1 MARKE
6 KFGKLVLLEETGADH
21 LAVTF
26 RAARLGPSG
35 LDRIVTLL
43 RYTEAVSTHAVAPAR
58 LLDRARLAARLRIPG
73 LLQVLGIGRVEQ
85 SYYTS
90 FELMEGRTL
99 RAVIDRARQEG
110 FPFAADNSLMV
121 ASRAAAALES
131 LHDKKDET
139 GAALFHGLVK
149 PSHLVVSW
157 EGDVRLMGLG
167 VWSALRDT
175 DLLGADEKRYL
186 APEQAVGETGDARS
200 DVYTL
205 ALVLLEM
212 FTGLPPDGSDP
223 LATLGAARYTTVTG
237 EQEALPTPVAE
248 ILRSSLV
255 PEPSSRYAT
264 IGEMRNAIDTLLFS
278 GDFTPSTFNLAF
290 FMHSLFRVDMEDE
303 AVALA
308 EASQADYT
316 EYLPRPE
323 SPPSPAE
330 PATQVSPSAEPSASV
345 EAPAPTET
353 PLSAEA
359 PASAETPSAVET
371 SVAAEAAISTEA
383 PVAAAA
389 QPPVVTE
396 PHARS
401 PDVSTVPIA
410 ADLVP
415 GTASRDPSGSGRR
428 ARATG
433 GKARGREG
441 TAKLARAAA
450 TARRRRALGLVAGL
464 GAVIGV
470 VGALYYLDVVPRLP
484 LGAGPS
490 AATLSPDAAAAL
502 ARVRELEA
510 RLAEL
515 EREKAAVEAAAER
528 AAAEVADADAAERT
542 RAEAR
547 RRARAERAR
556 REAEI
561 RQLEDELRTAEQLL
575 IEGQRGAASDVD
587 FSSILPAVA
596 APPTPE
602 PLPPPTT
609 LPPVRPGDLVEAEDP
624 AVTLPVFL
632 SGRPVGYPPAAER
645 LQREGTVVVE
655 ALVDETGTVTEVRVV
670 EPSVPGMGFEAAAIR
685 QVMSRRYRPATKDG
699 VPVRIW
705 IRIRVNFRL

>member
-1 MARKE
+1 MAREE
-6 KFGKLVLLEETGADH
+6 KFERLVLLEETHADH

-58 LLDRARLAARLRIPG
+58 LLDQARLAARLRIPG
-73 LLQVLGIGRVEQ
+73 LLRVLGIGRVEQ

-110 FPFAADNSLMV
+110 FPFAADNALMV

-131 LHDKKDET
+131 LHEQKDET
-139 GAALFHGLVK
+139 GTALFHGLVK

-167 VWSALRDT
+167 IWSALRDT
-175 DLLGADEKRYL
+175 GLLGADEQRYL
-186 APEQAVGETGDARS
+186 APEQAAGETGDARS

-212 FTGLPPDGSDP
+212 ITGRPPDDPDP
-223 LATLGAARYTTVTG
+223 LASLAAARHTDVTG
-237 EQEALPTPVAE
+237 EQELLPAPITE

-278 GDFTPSTFNLAF
+278 GDFTPTTFNLAF
-290 FMHSLFRVDMEDE
+290 FMHSLFRADMEDE

-323 SPPSPAE
+323 SPPGPAE
-330 PATQVSPSAEPSASV
+330 PAPPESPSAE
-345 EAPAPTET
+345 APISSET
-353 PLSAEA
+353 PLSDETPASGEA
-359 PASAETPSAVET
+359 PVSAETPPTVET
-371 SVAAEAAISTEA
+371 SVAAEAAVAAEA
-383 PVAAAA
+383 PVPATAE
-389 QPPVVTE
+389 PPAVAE
-396 PHARS
+396 PHASS
-401 PDVSTVPIA
+401 PEPPTAPA
-410 ADLVP
+410 AASLIP
-415 GTASRDPSGSGRR
+415 STASGDPSGSGRR
-428 ARATG
+428 ARAAG

-441 TAKLARAAA
+441 TARVARGAAP
-450 TARRRRALGLVAGL
+450 ARRRRALGLVAGL
-464 GAVIGV
+464 VVVIGV
-470 VGALYYLDVVPRLP
+470 IGVLVYLDVVPRPP

-515 EREKAAVEAAAER
+515 ERENAAMEAEAER
-528 AAAEVADADAAERT
+528 AAAAVADADAVERA

-556 REAEI
+556 REAVI
-561 RQLEDELRTAEQLL
+561 RRLEDELRRAEQQLV
-575 IEGQRGAASDVD
+575 EGQGGAASDVD
-587 FSSILPAVA
+587 FSSILPAMA
-596 APPTPE
+596 TPPTPE

-609 LPPVRPGDLVEAEDP
+609 LPPVRPGDLVGASDP
-624 AVTLPVFL
+624 AVTLPVFV

-655 ALVDETGTVTEVRVV
+655 ALVDETGAVVEVKVV

-685 QVMSRRYRPATKDG
+685 QVTSRRYRPATKDG
-699 VPVRIW
+699 VPVQVW
-705 IRIRVNFRL
+705 IRVRVNFRL